1 MKKLNFL
8 DDKEW
13 HGQVTRDVF
22 MKSNQRK
29 ATKLENQ
36 EN

>member
-13 HGQVTRDVF
+13 HGQVTRDVST
-22 MKSNQRK
+22 KSNQRK
-29 ATKLENQ
+29 AIKLENQ